1 MSADAAGAAGR
12 FSLEFV
18 TMLYSATLAMSG
30 FFQNNLLLRKACNS
44 TVPFGL
50 CTDGEAHAQH
60 VVSVIYSWK
69 ACIQYV
75 VPVVL
80 IVLSGQWRYSAQRV
94 CSAGPTFAD
103 FSLVFFF
110 LPDRPSAD
118 RDVARYGRRG
128 VGTYRNNGRAVV
140 ISQRHAGVAQA
151 IGRLPGG
158 CKKKKKK

>member
-94 CSAGPTFAD
+94 CSAGRTFAD

-110 LPDRPSAD
+110 FARPTVGGPRRRPIRPSWCRYLPKQRTGRSDFAASRRRCAGDRPF
-118 RDVARYGRRG
+118 ARRM
-128 VGTYRNNGRAVV
+128 
-140 ISQRHAGVAQA
+140 
-151 IGRLPGG
+151 
-158 CKKKKKK
+158 